1 MTTKSP
7 QTIHFYINFFAVN
20 LKVIITYSIDTY
32 EKLILL
38 HQTQANINYKYS
50 TFNIQLSTLKRSNDT
65 KKNLYLKSPNC
76 FMPNWS

>member
-1 MTTKSP
+1 M
-7 QTIHFYINFFAVN
+7 IH
-20 LKVIITYSIDTY
+20 TYSIDTYAY

-50 TFNIQLSTLKRSNDT
+50 TFNIQLSTLKGQMIQ

>member
-1 MTTKSP
+1 M
-7 QTIHFYINFFAVN
+7 IH
-20 LKVIITYSIDTY
+20 TYSIDTYAY

-50 TFNIQLSTLKRSNDT
+50 TFNIQLSTLKGQMIQ
-65 KKNLYLKSPNC
+65 KKILYLKSPNF

>member
-1 MTTKSP
+1 M
-7 QTIHFYINFFAVN
+7 IHR
-20 LKVIITYSIDTY
+20 YSIDTYTY

-65 KKNLYLKSPNC
+65 KKICISNHQTVLCLIGHKTKIVI
-76 FMPNWS
+76 

>member
-1 MTTKSP
+1 M
-7 QTIHFYINFFAVN
+7 IH
-20 LKVIITYSIDTY
+20 TYSIDSTYTY

-65 KKNLYLKSPNC
+65 KKICISNNQTVLYLIGHKTKIVI
-76 FMPNWS
+76 

>member
-1 MTTKSP
+1 M
-7 QTIHFYINFFAVN
+7 IH
-20 LKVIITYSIDTY
+20 TCSIDTYTY

-65 KKNLYLKSPNC
+65 KKICISNHQTVLCLIGHKTKIVI
-76 FMPNWS
+76 